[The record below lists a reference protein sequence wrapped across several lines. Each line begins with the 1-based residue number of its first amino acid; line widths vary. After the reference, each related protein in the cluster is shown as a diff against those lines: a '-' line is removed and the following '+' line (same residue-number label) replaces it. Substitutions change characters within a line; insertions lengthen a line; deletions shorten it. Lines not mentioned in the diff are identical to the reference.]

1 MSEKLIDTNDYTAVA
16 VNGLDQYGKEA
27 FKNIG
32 KEMFGHLRFKG
43 VQLINETKPSD
54 AEIVAYIVRQLD
66 DGIHPSILEEG
77 EKETLTL
84 HLGSEW
90 YLKWGYVV
98 GDLTE
103 IVTVD
108 RN

>member
-1 MSEKLIDTNDYTAVA
+1 MSDKLLDTNDYEQVA
-16 VNGLDQYGKEA
+16 VSGLDTYQKEDY
-27 FKNIG
+27 KNIG

-43 VQLINETKPSD
+43 VQLINETKKSD
-54 AEIVAYIVRQLD
+54 NEITAYIVRQLD
-66 DGIHPSILEEG
+66 DGIHPSVLDDG
-77 EKETLTL
+77 EKETMTL
-84 HLGSEW
+84 HFGAEW
-90 YLKWGYVV
+90 YTRWKYVV

>member
-1 MSEKLIDTNDYTAVA
+1 MSEKLIDTNDYSEVA
-16 VNGLDQYGKEA
+16 VSGLDQYGKEA
-27 FKNIG
+27 FKNVG

-43 VQLINETKPSD
+43 VKLINESKPSVD
-54 AEIVAYIVRQLD
+54 EITAYIVRQLD
-66 DGIHPSILEEG
+66 DGIHPSMLEEG
-77 EKETLTL
+77 EKETLTVN
-84 HLGSEW
+84 LGAEW

-103 IVTVD
+103 IITVD